1 MSIFQLLYHS
11 TSFSPAKHTH
21 THAQYSDHGIIYTDG
36 ANLASVHYI
45 LDARDS
51 ERGLCDV
58 SGHHT
63 QSHTLTHW
71 LPHLQPPSLA
81 VRERERWVDQPLTVS
96 QRRGGSRVGGPSL
109 AAADHGLTLL
119 PPPSPHLLH
128 LPPPPPPPPLQWVA
142 GEGT

>member
-21 THAQYSDHGIIYTDG
+21 TNTHTHSIVIMVLYTDG

-63 QSHTLTHW
+63 QSHTLTH
-71 LPHLQPPSLA
+71 
-81 VRERERWVDQPLTVS
+81 
-96 QRRGGSRVGGPSL
+96 
-109 AAADHGLTLL
+109 
-119 PPPSPHLLH
+119 
-128 LPPPPPPPPLQWVA
+128 
-142 GEGT
+142 